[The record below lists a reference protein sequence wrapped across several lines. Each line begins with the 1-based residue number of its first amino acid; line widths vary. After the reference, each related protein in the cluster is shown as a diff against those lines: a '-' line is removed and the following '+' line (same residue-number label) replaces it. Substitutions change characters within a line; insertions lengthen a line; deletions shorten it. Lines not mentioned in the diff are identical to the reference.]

1 MNWSNNPIRATK
13 IMYWM
18 TTVLVAAAFFVTGV
32 GNLVPVAHIARD
44 MSHLGYPPYFLCIL
58 GTWKILG
65 AIVIVLPKVPRLKE
79 WAYAGMIF
87 DLTGATFSRLA
98 SGDGVMMVIV
108 PVAIAGVVM
117 ISWAFRQEGAILKKF
132 AR

>member
-65 AIVIVLPKVPRLKE
+65 AVAIVLPKAPRLKE
-79 WAYAGMIF
+79 WAYAGIIF
-87 DLTGATFSRLA
+87 DLTGAVFSRAA
-98 SGDGVMMVIV
+98 SGDAVMMVIV
-108 PVAIAGVVM
+108 PVAIAGVAM
-117 ISWAFRQEGAILKKF
+117 ISWALRPEKRILKRV
-132 AR
+132 AQ